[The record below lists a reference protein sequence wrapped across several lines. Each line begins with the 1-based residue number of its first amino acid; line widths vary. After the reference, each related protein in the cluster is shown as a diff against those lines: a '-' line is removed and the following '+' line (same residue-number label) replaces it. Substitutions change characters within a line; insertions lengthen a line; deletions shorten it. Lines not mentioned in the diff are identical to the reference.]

1 MPRKRKKKL
10 KQTDTITVTNADMN
24 PFVKEEYSKDY
35 KRQGRTFFLDEFYTL
50 YRRWFKNE

>member
-24 PFVKEEYSKDY
+24 PFVKEEYSKNY

>member
-24 PFVKEEYSKDY
+24 PFVKEAYSKDY